1 MPYLTRPPALC
12 CAIVV
17 CSFETCFAVAAHL
30 VSQSGLPHMP
40 GVVTG
45 FNLQIYV
52 SKRPTE

>member
-1 MPYLTRPPALC
+1 MTYLTTPPALC
-12 CAIVV
+12 SVIVAR
-17 CSFETCFAVAAHL
+17 SFETCFAVAAHL
-30 VSQSGLPHMP
+30 VSQSGLPHIP